1 MGYVRDVG
9 ENGESEEWEKCVS
22 VNGEDESRTWGM

>member
-1 MGYVRDVG
+1 MRDME
-9 ENGESEEWEKCVS
+9 ENGEREECEKCVS